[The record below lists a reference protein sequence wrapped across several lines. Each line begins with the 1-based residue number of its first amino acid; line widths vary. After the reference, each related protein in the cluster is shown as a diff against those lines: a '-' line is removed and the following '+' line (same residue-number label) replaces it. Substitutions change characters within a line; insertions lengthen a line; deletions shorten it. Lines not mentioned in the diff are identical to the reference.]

1 MREVISMI
9 TSTVVAA
16 VCVDTHMMTTTIM
29 HCTLV
34 VVYTR
39 VLVSTQQVA
48 TPTETHRGT
57 LNNGAIVITT
67 GNKAGICS

>member
-1 MREVISMI
+1 MREVISMM

-39 VLVSTQQVA
+39 VLVST
-48 TPTETHRGT
+48 
-57 LNNGAIVITT
+57 
-67 GNKAGICS
+67 